1 MRYHYV
7 LAFVLV
13 AGAAQAKDVRH
24 YQTGKLVKMQSVP
37 CGMDQKDAKSLA
49 GEMLGTDSSHMK
61 TQELLCPEYQLETER
76 VIYRIRPKDQKH
88 PELLP
93 IGEEAQFRLDKDKIL
108 LRVEDM
114 DNKERQYTV
123 VSMTPN
129 ESADSDSSAAA
140 SKPSL
145 KK

>member
-1 MRYHYV
+1 MRLHYV
-7 LAFVLV
+7 LAL
-13 AGAAQAKDVRH
+13 ALITSAAQGKKIKH

-37 CGMDQKDAKSLA
+37 CGMDQKDAKSFA

-61 TQELLCPEYQLETER
+61 TQELLCPEYQLESSS

-93 IGEEAQFRLDKDKIL
+93 IGEEAQFRLDRDKLL

-114 DNKERQYTV
+114 DDKERQYIV

-129 ESADSDSSAAA
+129 DSPDSVSNSAH
-140 SKPSL
+140 KPTL
-145 KK
+145 K

>member
-1 MRYHYV
+1 
-7 LAFVLV
+7 
-13 AGAAQAKDVRH
+13 
-24 YQTGKLVKMQSVP
+24 
-37 CGMDQKDAKSLA
+37 LA